1 MEENRVWEEAQAPIV
16 EQAQADLVP
25 ENQPKKDK
33 LRRKTKAEKIAV
45 EVVLYVV
52 TIGIAVMFFIPFIY
66 MLFGSLQ
73 RSSDSVTSWPLEMPR
88 LKYIT
93 NYKEA
98 VKIMDYFR
106 ALGNTMIILCTATVL
121 QISSSVLVAYGFAR
135 FKNKYTE
142 PIFMI
147 LLATMMLP
155 WIVTMVPSYVIYA
168 KIGFVR
174 SSSSFARRLPLILPA
189 ISGSAFNIFMLRNFM
204 RGIPKSIDEAAEIDG
219 CSSLGIL
226 VRILIPNMKPIL
238 ATMLIF
244 AITGSWSDYVGPSI
258 YLTDKRLFTLSLT
271 ISQFTGSTT
280 STEKQLQMAGCVLY
294 TLPLLVLLFS
304 FQKYFMKG
312 IVTTSV
318 KG

>member
-1 MEENRVWEEAQAPIV
+1 MKTVYSKAVSEGNSASKRP
-16 EQAQADLVP
+16 
-25 ENQPKKDK
+25 KDK
-33 LRRKTKAEKIAV
+33 RLRRKTKADKVIIEI
-45 EVVLYVV
+45 VLYVF
-52 TIGIAVMFFIPFIY
+52 TIGISLMFFIPFIY
-66 MLFGSLQ
+66 MVFGSFQ
-73 RSSDSVTSWPLEMPR
+73 QSSDTVTSWPLVMPR
-88 LKYIT
+88 LKYIG
-93 NYKEA
+93 NYAEA

-106 ALGNTMIILCTATVL
+106 ALGNTMIILCTSTLL
-121 QISSSVLVAYGFAR
+121 QVSASVLVAYGFAR
-135 FKNKYTE
+135 FKNRFTE
-142 PIFMI
+142 PIFMV

-155 WIVTMVPSYVIYA
+155 WIVTMVPSYVLYA
-168 KIGFVR
+168 EIGFV
-174 SSSSFARRLPLILPA
+174 SSSSALARRLPLILPA

-258 YLTDKRLFTLSLT
+258 YLTDKKLFTLALS
-271 ISQFTGSTT
+271 ISQFSGSTT
-280 STEKQLQMAGCVLY
+280 TAEKHWQMAGCVLY
-294 TLPLLVLLFS
+294 TLPLLILLFS